1 MFIKES
7 KWYLIEKRRRKC
19 LVWRSCENGGKG
31 MKTKEMTKLAMMVA
45 LTVTLSI
52 LFIIPIPATKGF
64 VTLCEVGIY
73 ASALLFGPSGGLLV
87 GALSG
92 GLIDLISGYPEWAIF
107 SIIIHGVQ
115 GLILGHFYSKYPNKK
130 GLVIGFFFASL
141 FMIIGYAL
149 ATTFLFGWPAGLAS
163 LPGNCIQN
171 ILVSW

>member
-1 MFIKES
+1 
-7 KWYLIEKRRRKC
+7 
-19 LVWRSCENGGKG
+19 

-92 GLIDLISGYPEWAIF
+92 GMIDMISGYPEWALF
-107 SIIIHGVQ
+107 SIIIHGIQ
-115 GLILGHFYSKYPNKK
+115 GFILGYLYNKHPNRK
-130 GLVIGFFFASL
+130 GLVFGFLFASL
-141 FMIIGYAL
+141 FMVIGYAF
-149 ATTFLFGWPAGLAS
+149 ATGLLYSWPAGLAS
-163 LPGNCIQN
+163 LPSNCIQN
-171 ILVSW
+171 IFGIAVTVPLFHALQRVLRHPQYK

>member
-1 MFIKES
+1 
-7 KWYLIEKRRRKC
+7 
-19 LVWRSCENGGKG
+19 

-64 VTLCEVGIY
+64 CEVGIY

-171 ILVSW
+171 IFGIVVTVPLFHALQRVLRHPQYK